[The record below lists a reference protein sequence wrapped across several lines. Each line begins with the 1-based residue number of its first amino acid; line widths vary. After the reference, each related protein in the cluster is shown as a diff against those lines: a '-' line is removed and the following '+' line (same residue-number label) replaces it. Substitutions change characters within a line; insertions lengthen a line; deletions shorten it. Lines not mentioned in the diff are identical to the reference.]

1 MPKNPYQVF
10 IFLNSLAVSTLDDN
24 PTYPLP
30 ALPPFL
36 LPHHYLDSYLAL
48 FCAFYNITSLTL
60 LNKPCW
66 LLRFFLL
73 LPNLSF
79 CTLFCHAGLG
89 PCKPRVFFAGL
100 LLVRVCQQRL
110 LEGDCKAGGEEKK
123 TPVSCLFLF
132 L

>member
-1 MPKNPYQVF
+1 MPKNPYPVF
-10 IFLNSLAVSTLDDN
+10 MFLNSLAVSTLDDN
-24 PTYPLP
+24 LTYPLP
-30 ALPPFL
+30 VLPPFF

-60 LNKPCW
+60 LNKPCR
-66 LLRFFLL
+66 LLRFCLL

-79 CTLFCHAGLG
+79 GTLLCHAGLRH
-89 PCKPRVFFAGL
+89 CKPRVFFAGL

-110 LEGDCKAGGEEKK
+110 LEGDYKAGGREKK
-123 TPVSCLFLF
+123 IPISCLFLF